1 MLLLEGK
8 VDLIQLLYIIMTGIM
23 SEVKLRIVTNKRRN
37 DFLAFIDAKKNQ
49 KRKDM
54 NLMIVMVMTSL
65 HQVAKISLVLM
76 SL

>member
-8 VDLIQLLYIIMTGIM
+8 VDLIQLLHIIMIGIM